1 MQQQQ
6 DRLNKKELGEK
17 GEQLAVD
24 FLIKND
30 FKIIERNYRYGHGEI
45 DIIAKDLSDGI
56 TAFIEVKTR
65 QNLDFG
71 EPEYAVTK
79 NKQRQIKK
87 MAELYLYDKQI
98 EELDCRFDVIAV
110 LLEDVSDPS
119 IKHYVNAF
127 I

>member
-1 MQQQQ
+1 MW
-6 DRLNKKELGEK
+6 LNKKELGEK

-24 FLIKND
+24 FLIGNGYE
-30 FKIIERNYRYGHGEI
+30 IIECNYRYGHGEI
-45 DIIAKDLSDGI
+45 DIIVKDPSDGF

-71 EPEYAVTK
+71 EPEYAITK

-87 MAELYLYDKQI
+87 MAELYLYEKKI
-98 EELDCRFDVIAV
+98 EVLDCRFDVIAV
-110 LLEDVSDPS
+110 MLEDINNPS

-127 I
+127 M

>member
-1 MQQQQ
+1 MW
-6 DRLNKKELGEK
+6 LNKKELGEK

-30 FKIIERNYRYGHGEI
+30 FEIIERNYRYGHGEI

-71 EPEYAVTK
+71 EPEYAITK
-79 NKQRQIKK
+79 NKRRQIKK

-127 I
+127 M

>member
-1 MQQQQ
+1 MW
-6 DRLNKKELGEK
+6 LNKKELGEK

-24 FLIKND
+24 FLIGNGYE
-30 FKIIERNYRYGHGEI
+30 IIERNYRYGHGEI
-45 DIIAKDLSDGI
+45 DIIVKDLSDGF

-71 EPEYAVTK
+71 EPEYAITK

-87 MAELYLYDKQI
+87 MAELYLYEKKI
-98 EELDCRFDVIAV
+98 EVLDCRFDVIAV
-110 LLEDVSDPS
+110 MLEDINNPS

-127 I
+127 M

>member
-1 MQQQQ
+1 MW
-6 DRLNKKELGEK
+6 LNKKELGEK

-30 FKIIERNYRYGHGEI
+30 FEIIERNYRYGHGEI

-71 EPEYAVTK
+71 EPEYAITK

-87 MAELYLYDKQI
+87 MAELYLYEKKI
-98 EELDCRFDVIAV
+98 EVLDCRFDVIAV
-110 LLEDVSDPS
+110 MLEDINNPS

-127 I
+127 M

>member
-1 MQQQQ
+1 MW
-6 DRLNKKELGEK
+6 LNKKELGEK

-30 FKIIERNYRYGHGEI
+30 FEIIERNYRYGHGEI

-71 EPEYAVTK
+71 EPEYAITK

-110 LLEDVSDPS
+110 LLKDINNPS

-127 I
+127 M